1 MGQNRIEF
9 DNLKLEVVKLIAKKN
24 NRRHKTKQDLIE
36 FQNEIVNS
44 VIENLDDESFENITN
59 LKL

>member
-24 NRRHKTKQDLIE
+24 NRPYKTKQDLIE

-44 VIENLDDESFENITN
+44 VIENLDEESFNNITN